1 LARRWKGRSGLK
13 EASARRSR
21 GEGEVERGGVT
32 AMEVVIEKRQRPR
45 PNSRGVR
52 EVMTTR
58 RMREEEER
66 ERMKRTRAGWMT
78 NVKRTSFGSRQ
89 GEGEIAIV
97 VVLVA
102 ARVLLNDESHGLD
115 CRSNSRSGGLTSKK
129 RFKGAAMPGLM
140 SQGTGGSSNALQ

>member
-1 LARRWKGRSGLK
+1 M

-66 ERMKRTRAGWMT
+66 E
-78 NVKRTSFGSRQ
+78 
-89 GEGEIAIV
+89 
-97 VVLVA
+97 
-102 ARVLLNDESHGLD
+102 DEKNQSGMDDECQKGL
-115 CRSNSRSGGLTSKK
+115 
-129 RFKGAAMPGLM
+129 FWF
-140 SQGTGGSSNALQ
+140 